1 MVDSGKEME
10 VGTMANN
17 YGYDD
22 GGRRR
27 WSILLIFL
35 LLLGFGAVAV
45 WFWMNQETPSN
56 ANQPVDVSH
65 PSLAPIPAPVPVIRE
80 PVSDEQAVED
90 GTLSRFN
97 DELWLESR
105 SFIGT
110 DKNGLTADLRIYILS
125 QDYAW
130 AFGEG
135 ARVEKAAQDVA
146 LASLFNGAD
155 FRDRFCNSDHLMAIG
170 TSSFEGPQDLNHRL
184 ARTRGQALVSALTR
198 VKAACSTDGPTLLA
212 ASLGEHAETS
222 PCPGRVRCP
231 EATQSQRRIL
241 LVGVN
246 GSEAGIN
253 YDEAL
258 WSGMKR
264 FDAGEDGFFR
274 DFRLADYDE
283 FEVLD

>member
-1 MVDSGKEME
+1 MSN
-10 VGTMANN
+10 AN
-17 YGYDD
+17 GYND

-35 LLLGFGAVAV
+35 LLVGFGAVAV
-45 WFWMNQETPSN
+45 WFWMNQETASN
-56 ANQPVDVSH
+56 AIETVEVSH
-65 PSLAPIPAPVPVIRE
+65 PSLEAIPAPTQLTRE

-97 DELWLESR
+97 NELWLESR
-105 SFIGT
+105 TFIGT
-110 DKNGLTADLRIYILS
+110 DKNGRTANLRIYILS

-130 AFGEG
+130 AFGAG
-135 ARVEKAAQDVA
+135 NDIVKDGQSVPI
-146 LASLFNGAD
+146 ASMFSGDD
-155 FRDRFCNSDHLMAIG
+155 FQERFCASDNLMAIG
-170 TSSFEGPQDLNHRL
+170 TSSFEGPQELNHRL
-184 ARTRGQALVSALTR
+184 ARTRGQALVASLTNL
-198 VKAACSTDGPTLLA
+198 KASCDTAGPSLLA

-246 GSEAGIN
+246 GSEDGIN

-258 WSGMKR
+258 WSGMRR

-274 DFRLADYDE
+274 DFRLADYDQ
-283 FEVLD
+283 FEVLN

>member
-1 MVDSGKEME
+1 MTNS
-10 VGTMANN
+10 
-17 YGYDD
+17 YGHDD
-22 GGRRR
+22 NSGRRR

-56 ANQPVDVSH
+56 ANQSVDVSH
-65 PSLAPIPAPVPVIRE
+65 PSLDPIPAPTQLTRE

-110 DKNGLTADLRIYILS
+110 DKNGRTANLRIYILS

-135 ARVEKAAQDVA
+135 GRVEKAGRDVA

-155 FRDRFCNSDHLMAIG
+155 FRERFCSSDHLMAIG
-170 TSSFEGPQDLNHRL
+170 TSSFEGPQALNHRL
-184 ARTRGQALVSALTR
+184 ARTRGQALVAALSGL
-198 VKAACSTDGPTLLA
+198 KPSCAANGPTLLA

-241 LVGVN
+241 IVGVN
-246 GSEAGIN
+246 GSEEGIN

-258 WSGMKR
+258 WSGMRR

-274 DFRLADYDE
+274 DFRLADYDQ